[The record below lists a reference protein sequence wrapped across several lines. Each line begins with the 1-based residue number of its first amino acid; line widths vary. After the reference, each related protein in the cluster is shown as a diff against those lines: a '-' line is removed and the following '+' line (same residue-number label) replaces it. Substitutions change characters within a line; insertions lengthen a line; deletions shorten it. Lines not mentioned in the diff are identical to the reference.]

1 MASPTFSVVIPA
13 FDEEKYLPACLA
25 AVAKAA
31 EKLGEEVEVVV
42 SDNMSN
48 DRTVEVAKAAGAK
61 VTSTPIKC
69 ISAVRNAG
77 IRAATGKYLV
87 FVDADDMMSENMLV
101 EIKRVMDTGRY
112 VGGGTARVL
121 SDRWSAGIA
130 ATYALQ
136 VASYV
141 FSRLSLFLFY
151 TTKEAAEAIGGF
163 NEELLSSEDWDFAY
177 RLKKHGKGQGLRYHN
192 MWRGSVMKSAR
203 KFDEFGDWFIFLNPV
218 HIIRA
223 VFNDRDAV
231 YDLWYRPRR

>member
-13 FDEEKYLPACLA
+13 FDEERYLPACLA
-25 AVAKAA
+25 AVARAA
-31 EKLGEEVEVVV
+31 EKLGEEVEIVVA
-42 SDNMSN
+42 DNMSN

-61 VTSTPIKC
+61 VTSTSIKC

-77 IRAATGKYLV
+77 IKAATGRYLV

-101 EIKRVMDTGRY
+101 EIKRVLDTGRY

-136 VASYV
+136 IASYV

-177 RLKKHGKGQGLRYHN
+177 RLKKHGRTKGLRYHN
-192 MWRGSVMKSAR
+192 MWRASVTKSAR

>member
-1 MASPTFSVVIPA
+1 MALPTFSVIIPA
-13 FDEEKYLPACLA
+13 FDEERYLPSCLA
-25 AVAKAA
+25 AVARAT
-31 EKLGEEVEVVV
+31 EKLGEEVEVIVA
-42 SDNMSN
+42 DNMSN
-48 DRTVEVAKAAGAK
+48 DGTVDVARAAGAK
-61 VTSTPIKC
+61 VASTAIKC

-77 IRAATGKYLV
+77 AQIATGRYLV

-121 SDRWSAGIA
+121 SDRWSAGIF

-151 TTKEAAEAIGGF
+151 TTREAYDAIGGF
-163 NEELLSSEDWDFAY
+163 NESLLSSEDWDFAY
-177 RLKKHGKGQGLRYHN
+177 RLKRYGRTKRLRYHN
-192 MWRGSVMKSAR
+192 MLKASVTKSAR
-203 KFDEFGDWFIFLNPV
+203 KFDEFGDWFIFLHP
-218 HIIRA
+218 IRIARA